1 MLLKVLVYAYT
12 QETFFSRKIA
22 KAPREDI
29 HYMRFSGKSQPGHRT
44 INRFRGVVMKEVM
57 EEVFYGIVEQLLGM
71 GLVDLEK
78 YFVDGRRLKPM
89 LIVIVL

>member
-1 MLLKVLVYAYT
+1 
-12 QETFFSRKIA
+12 
-22 KAPREDI
+22 
-29 HYMRFSGKSQPGHRT
+29 
-44 INRFRGVVMKEVM
+44 MKEVM